1 LFKRKR
7 ILNPPLIILG
17 LIICAAC
24 ILVDLAL
31 RNAFYNIAEVRAVQL
46 ATDAITGA
54 IQQEVKKEGFRYRDF
69 IYIHK
74 DDQGRITMIEA
85 NTVKVNEVIAVTTA
99 SIQKSLE
106 DLRWQPFDIPFGEVL
121 GVPML
126 ANYGP
131 RIRYNILPV
140 GAVRVD
146 INDKFETAGINQ
158 TRHKIYLSF
167 NTNVR
172 IAVPSRSGK
181 ADVAIK
187 MPLAESVIVGTV
199 PSTFVALPNGIFG
212 SVPAP

>member
-1 LFKRKR
+1 MFKRKR
-7 ILNPPLIILG
+7 TLNPPLILLG
-17 LIICAAC
+17 LIICVVC
-24 ILVDLAL
+24 VLVDLAL
-31 RNAFYNIAEVRAVQL
+31 RDAFYNIAEVRAVQL
-46 ATDAITGA
+46 ATDAITGT
-54 IQQEVKKEGFRYRDF
+54 IQKEVKEEGFRYRDF

-74 DDQGRITMIEA
+74 DNQGRVSMIEA

-99 SIQKSLE
+99 AIQETLE
-106 DLRWQPFDIPFGEVL
+106 NLRWQPFDIPLGEVL
-121 GVPML
+121 GIPML

-131 RIRYNILPV
+131 RINYNVLPV

-146 INDKFETAGINQ
+146 IIDKFETAGINQ

-172 IAVPSRSGK
+172 IVIPSRSGR

-187 MPLAESVIVGTV
+187 MPLAESVIVGMV

-212 SVPAP
+212 SVPVP